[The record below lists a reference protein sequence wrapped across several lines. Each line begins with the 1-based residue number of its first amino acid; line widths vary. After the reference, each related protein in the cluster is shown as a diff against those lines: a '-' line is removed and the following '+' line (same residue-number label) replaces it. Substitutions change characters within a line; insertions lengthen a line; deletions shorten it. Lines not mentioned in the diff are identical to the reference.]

1 MKLIELLYLGQEKN
15 LFHCFDVQ
23 FAKVIAREE
32 NSILMLAAALLS
44 RDVGAGHICL
54 PLSQI
59 HPDFFFYGLNH
70 ELAQAMWQ
78 AINMPKDVELLL
90 YMYSAV
96 SDGTKASPLVLK
108 NQRLYLHHMWKS
120 EEVVLDFIRYK
131 SFLVHSEEGKIRE
144 ILDFYFGQED
154 RLDWQKIAAAVAL
167 TSQISVISGG
177 PGTGKTTTVAKILA
191 SLINLSLSPQS
202 IKVVAP
208 TGKAASRLTKEL
220 GLFLQNLILDHRDL
234 ESFPLEATTLHR
246 LLGAKIDSQHMY
258 YNSCNT
264 LPVDVLVVDESSMI
278 DLSMFDNLISALP
291 SQTRVIFL
299 GDRDQISSVEAGTVF
314 SDICYYSDNRYS
326 ADRAV
331 QLSRLTG
338 CNVITREYSDFSS
351 VGNMICLL
359 HKNYRFKIESGI
371 GQLAEAVN
379 RGNIRLA
386 QKVLTSNFNDITY
399 YTITGDSDYHEILKI
414 IIKGYYDYLRK
425 LKEGSGPDT
434 VLDAFSRFQVLC
446 VLREGL
452 YGVLGMNRSIEYML
466 YQEGFISHEMFL
478 DCPWYHG
485 RPVMILHNS
494 KELKLSNGDIGIAI
508 KDEHEQL
515 QVWFLLSNGGM
526 VAIDPARLPL
536 HQTAFVITV
545 HKAQGSEFENVVL
558 VLPTQVMPILTRKLF
573 YTAITRAKK
582 FLTICANQLVLE
594 SSIRMN
600 VKCQSGLAHKIHH

>member
-1 MKLIELLYLGQEKN
+1 MPSFIT
-15 LFHCFDVQ
+15 DT
-23 FAKVIAREE
+23 
-32 NSILMLAAALLS
+32 S
-44 RDVGAGHICL
+44 RV
-54 PLSQI
+54 
-59 HPDFFFYGLNH
+59 FFYGLNQ
-70 ELAQAMWQ
+70 ELAQSIWQ
-78 AINMPKDVELLL
+78 SVNMPQDVELLL
-90 YMYSAV
+90 HMYSEV
-96 SDGTKASPLVLK
+96 SDGTKVSPLVLK
-108 NQRLYLHHMWKS
+108 NKHLYLHRMWKS
-120 EEVVLDFIRYK
+120 EKVVLDFIRYK
-131 SFLVHSEEGKIRE
+131 SCLIHSEEGKIRK

-154 RLDWQKIAAAVAL
+154 RFDWQKIAAAVAL

-191 SLINLSLSPQS
+191 SLINLSLSPQC

-208 TGKAASRLTKEL
+208 TGKAASRLTEEL
-220 GLFLQNLILDHRDL
+220 GLFLQNFILDDCVL
-234 ESFPLEATTLHR
+234 ENFPLEATTLHR

-291 SQTRVIFL
+291 SQARVIFL

-314 SDICYYSDNRYS
+314 SDICHYSDNRYS
-326 ADRAV
+326 PDRCV

-338 CNVITREYSDFSS
+338 CNVMTHEYSDVSS

-371 GQLAEAVN
+371 GHLAEAVN
-379 RGNIRLA
+379 RGDIGLVE
-386 QKVLTSNFNDITY
+386 QVLKSDCDDITY
-399 YTITGDSDYHEILKI
+399 YTITGDSDYHDMIKI
-414 IIKGYYDYLRK
+414 ITEGYYYYLRK
-425 LKEGSGPDT
+425 LKEGLGPDK
-434 VLDAFSRFQVLC
+434 VLNAFRRFQVLC

-452 YGVLGMNRSIEYML
+452 YGVLGMNQSIEHIL
-466 YQEGFISHEMFL
+466 YQEGLISHEMFL
-478 DCPWYHG
+478 DYPWYNG

-515 QVWFLLSNGGM
+515 RVWFPLSNGGA
-526 VAIDPARLPL
+526 VAIDPSRLPL
-536 HQTAFVITV
+536 HQTAFAITV

-582 FLTICANQLVLE
+582 SLTIYANQLVLE
-594 SSIRMN
+594 SSVRMN
-600 VKCQSGLAHKIHH
+600 IKRQSGLAYQMHH